1 MKLNTAKKLTAGA
14 LALSMM
20 FAMATPAFAAT
31 NIGGDVKVGQGAP
44 NEVLTIAKKY
54 AVNAGSFEGDTVNLQ
69 LVAFEDGGFATVTDS
84 TATDADAEALLPTF
98 TANTNATATNASI
111 SMKLPNYTKV
121 GTYTYKV
128 KEVDGGTLG
137 MTYDQTTY
145 TLKIRVGNKMV
156 DGKIDPSGEKVCY
169 VTMRD
174 ADNNKKSAVENTYDS
189 SNLTIKK
196 IVEGEMGDR
205 STDTKFDFK
214 VTFKVPTGKTLR
226 SNITLPDGYEI
237 EWNTDHTVGTVTF
250 KLSHDQSF
258 AILNLPYDIEYTVDE
273 MNGTTALKQ
282 DDKINNTYQVSYDNN
297 KAGTIG
303 TGDNKIAPTNGVI
316 NTEVTNTWGDKDVD
330 TGVILDNAPY
340 MLMLAVVAAGAMTL
354 VIKKRREEE

>member
-1 MKLNTAKKLTAGA
+1 MKLKKLFAGVVA
-14 LALSMM
+14 A
-20 FAMATPAFAAT
+20 AMIATMSFPAFAEST
-31 NIGGDVKVGQGAP
+31 NIGGNVKVGQGAP
-44 NEVLTIAKKY
+44 GDVLTIAKTY
-54 AVNAGSFEGDTVNLQ
+54 TVNGGSFNSDNVNLE
-69 LVAFEDGGFATVTDS
+69 LVAFEANDYVRVTDS
-84 TATDADAEALLPTF
+84 SITDEAAEQLRPTF
-98 TANTNATATNASI
+98 TANSNATKDDASI
-111 SMKLPNYTKV
+111 TMTLPRYEKV
-121 GTYTYKV
+121 GIYTYQV

-137 MTYDQTTY
+137 MTYDATTY
-145 TLKIRVGNKMV
+145 TLQVRVANKMV
-156 DGKIDPSGEKVCY
+156 NGKIDPSGEKVCY
-169 VTMRD
+169 VTMK
-174 ADNNKKSAVENTYDS
+174 ADGTKESSVKNTYNS
-189 SNLTIKK
+189 SNLMISKN
-196 IVEGEMGDR
+196 VEGNMGDR

-303 TGDNKIAPTNGVI
+303 TGNGKITPTDGVI

-340 MLMLAVVAAGAMTL
+340 ILMLAVVAGGAVFM